1 MPHVQAVFQDG
12 SECFITR
19 DVAISYIKAGE
30 AEPLGG
36 WRIAMKGRMVK
47 GVRGPSCGVQGSSRH
62 GEVSY
67 LEHVALRDRRTLEE
81 IGRISRGVAQLV
93 TAPDS

>member
-12 SECFITR
+12 SECFLSPE
-19 DVAISYIKAGE
+19 VALSYIKAGE

-47 GVRGPSCGVQGSSRH
+47 GVRGPSCGVQGSARR

-67 LEHVALRDRRTLEE
+67 LEHIATKDKGTLEE
-81 IGRISRGVAQLV
+81 IRRISRGVAQLV